1 MEKYMQ
7 SELALGLRT
16 PRAWQQILP
25 QNAILEQAPN
35 AHRLLFVVASFALSL
50 DRLARGR
57 NCWGFP
63 RRF

>member
-1 MEKYMQ
+1 MQ
-7 SELALGLRT
+7 SELAVGLRT
-16 PRAWQQILP
+16 PRAWRQILP
-25 QNAILEQAPN
+25 QNAILEQTPN
-35 AHRLLFVVASFALSL
+35 AHRLLFVVASLPLSL